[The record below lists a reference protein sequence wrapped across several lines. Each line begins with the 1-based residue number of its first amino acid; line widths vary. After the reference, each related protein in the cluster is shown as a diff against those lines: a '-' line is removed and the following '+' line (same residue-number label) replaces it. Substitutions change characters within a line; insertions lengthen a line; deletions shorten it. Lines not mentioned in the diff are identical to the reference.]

1 MAGFRGGYGGGFGGG
16 FGGGNQMQQLMKQA
30 QKMQEQM
37 QKAQE
42 ELEDAEIEGKS
53 SGDAVL
59 VVVNGKKEI
68 SAVSINPDVV
78 DVDDIEML
86 EDLIVAALNDGYAKA
101 EKLSKDKL
109 GPLGGGAGLF

>member
-1 MAGFRGGYGGGFGGG
+1 MAGYGKGFGG

-42 ELEDAEIEGKS
+42 ELEDTEVEGS
-53 SGDAVL
+53 AGGDAV
-59 VVVNGKKEI
+59 VVVMNGKKVVSSI
-68 SAVSINPDVV
+68 SIKPEVV

-86 EDLIVAALNDGYAKA
+86 EDLIMAAYNDALNEA
-101 EKLSKDKL
+101 EELYKEVM
-109 GPLGGGAGLF
+109 GPLGNNGGLF

>member
-1 MAGFRGGYGGGFGGG
+1 MAGYGKGFGG

-42 ELEDAEIEGKS
+42 ELEDTEVEGS
-53 SGDAVL
+53 AGGDAV
-59 VVVNGKKEI
+59 VVVMNGKKVVSSITIKPEI
-68 SAVSINPDVV
+68 V

-86 EDLIVAALNDGYAKA
+86 EDLIMAAINDGYAKA
-101 EKLSKDKL
+101 DKVYEEKMGKYGDM
-109 GPLGGGAGLF
+109 GGLGGML